1 MPIANARGIMDG
13 NVSTVSSV
21 NIDSSTSDPTVTSIA
36 SYNEASNTTATLTLS
51 AAQTLENGETLTFD
65 RAGQVLTITG
75 KIKVYDSAG
84 DLELNI
90 DLDEF
95 VTGTVETA

>member
-1 MPIANARGIMDG
+1 MDG
-13 NVSTVSSV
+13 NVSSVSSI
-21 NIDSSTSDPTVTSIA
+21 NIDSSTDDPTVATIG
-36 SYNEASNTTATLTLS
+36 SYNESSNTTATLTLS

-75 KIKVYDSAG
+75 RIKVYDSAG